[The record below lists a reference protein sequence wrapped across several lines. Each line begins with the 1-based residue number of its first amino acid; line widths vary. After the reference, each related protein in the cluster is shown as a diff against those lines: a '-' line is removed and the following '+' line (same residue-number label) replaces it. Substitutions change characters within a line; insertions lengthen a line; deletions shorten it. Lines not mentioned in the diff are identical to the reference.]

1 MITRSDIIWLGVSS
15 GVMGALVGGL
25 MLGVGMAMVIEG
37 GFLGFI
43 FIIPGGPVAGLSGW
57 LMSRR
62 LAKQARD

>member
-37 GFLGFI
+37 KFLGFV
-43 FIIPGGPVAGLSGW
+43 FIIPGAPVAGLSGW

-62 LAKQARD
+62 LARQANS